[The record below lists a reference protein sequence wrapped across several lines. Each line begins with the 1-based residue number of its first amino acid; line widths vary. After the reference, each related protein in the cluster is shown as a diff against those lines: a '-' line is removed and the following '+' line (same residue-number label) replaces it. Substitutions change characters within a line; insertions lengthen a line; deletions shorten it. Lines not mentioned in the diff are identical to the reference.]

1 VPSEFELI
9 ARCFKRPTHHTLLGI
24 GDDGALI
31 APSPG
36 QELVVSTDL
45 LVEGTHFFS
54 DANPE
59 DLGWKTLAVNVS
71 DMAAMGAV
79 PRWAT
84 LGIAVWPEATSS
96 PTSTLAGLSSS
107 DWLDAFARGF
117 FACADEFGVDLIGGD
132 TTRGPSGARCF
143 SVTIMGEAPRGQ
155 ALRRSGAKPGD
166 DIWVSGMPGRAAKG
180 LAILQGK
187 LSLPSP
193 QREDCFAALHRPQP
207 RLALGLG
214 LRTLALATS
223 AIDVSDG
230 LLADLGHILEQS
242 GVSAVLD
249 KVPDDMAR
257 DLAYLAGGDDYEL
270 IFTAPAESAAEIV
283 ALSDK
288 LKLPLTKIGH
298 IETGT
303 TNTAPRVRVVDETG
317 RDITPA
323 HKGYDHFHD

>member
-1 VPSEFELI
+1 
-9 ARCFKRPTHHTLLGI
+9 
-24 GDDGALI
+24 
-31 APSPG
+31 
-36 QELVVSTDL
+36 
-45 LVEGTHFFS
+45 
-54 DANPE
+54 
-59 DLGWKTLAVNVS
+59 
-71 DMAAMGAV
+71 M
-79 PRWAT
+79 
-84 LGIAVWPEATSS
+84 
-96 PTSTLAGLSSS
+96 
-107 DWLDAFARGF
+107 
-117 FACADEFGVDLIGGD
+117 
-132 TTRGPSGARCF
+132 
-143 SVTIMGEAPRGQ
+143 GQ

-166 DIWVSGMPGRAAKG
+166 DVWVSGLPGRAAKG
-180 LAILQGK
+180 LVILQGK
-187 LSLPSP
+187 LSLPSL
-193 QREDCFAALHRPQP
+193 QHEDCLAALHRPQP

-214 LRTLALATS
+214 LRALATS

-249 KVPDDMAR
+249 NVPNDG
-257 DLAYLAGGDDYEL
+257 AYLAGGDDYEL